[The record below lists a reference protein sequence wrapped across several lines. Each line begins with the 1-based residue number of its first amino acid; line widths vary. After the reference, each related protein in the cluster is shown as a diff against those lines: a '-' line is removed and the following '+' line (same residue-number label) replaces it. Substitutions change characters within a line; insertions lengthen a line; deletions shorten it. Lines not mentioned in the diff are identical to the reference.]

1 MAKASNQLNLTTTK
15 KCTDNSWVQ
24 LNLIELHS
32 DREIIPCT
40 IRIHF
45 SNEPIAL
52 KILKNASRLHPVG
65 CSSKV

>member
-24 LNLIELHS
+24 LHS

-40 IRIHF
+40 IRINF
-45 SNEPIAL
+45 SNKPIAL